1 MIKQKHLKKKK
12 NFQDCTLRKKQSTT
26 NTGSNYLIY
35 NNIEKIACDNCRMR
49 FNVGS

>member
-1 MIKQKHLKKKK
+1 MIKQKHFKKRKTFKIALYEK
-12 NFQDCTLRKKQSTT
+12 NRAT

-35 NNIEKIACDNCRMR
+35 NNIEKITCDNCRMR

>member
-1 MIKQKHLKKKK
+1 MIKQKHLKKEKLSRLHITKK
-12 NFQDCTLRKKQSTT
+12 NRAT